1 LKLFADSIQR
11 KNPKLPLTD
20 VYRILN
26 ELIIERWLSVSFS
39 QPEFFGILPKPLN
52 FSDRFKYIFF
62 NTAQKVL
69 QHVFRMEAIERIG
82 GFDEYFDIERI
93 NEYIRNQK

>member
-1 LKLFADSIQR
+1 VKICDILYLSVCQIPVPIRSFLKLLADSIQR

-62 NTAQKVL
+62 NTA
-69 QHVFRMEAIERIG
+69 
-82 GFDEYFDIERI
+82 
-93 NEYIRNQK
+93 